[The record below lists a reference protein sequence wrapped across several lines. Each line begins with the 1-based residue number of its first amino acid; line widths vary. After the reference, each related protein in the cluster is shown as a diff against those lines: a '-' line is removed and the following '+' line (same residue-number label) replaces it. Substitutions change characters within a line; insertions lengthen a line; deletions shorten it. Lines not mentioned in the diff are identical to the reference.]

1 MSKSNNIIKK
11 KIMLVRNE
19 ETFLVNAIKN
29 ALLSNRFEVVDS
41 TYTLSDLAVKK
52 NDADLIVLYTDQDF
66 EEHKDAMVYFKDLCI
81 EENMIMLIIG
91 DKDAFDL
98 VHKFVPKEDIAF
110 EVTRPLDMADLINKI
125 ATATDE
131 EFELARR
138 KSILIVDD
146 DPTYIQMIREWLK
159 DTYRVGMANSG
170 TQAVAW
176 LATNKADLILL
187 DYDMPVLDGPKVMEM
202 LKSESFSSST
212 PVMFLTGKND
222 RDSVTNVISL
232 KPADYLLKTISKDK
246 LLQTLDLFFKSKK

>member
-1 MSKSNNIIKK
+1 MKK
-11 KIMLVRNE
+11 RILLVRND

-29 ALLSNRFEVVDS
+29 ALLSNKFEVVDS
-41 TYTLSDLAVKK
+41 SYALSDLAVKK
-52 NDADLIVLYTDQDF
+52 NDVDLIILYTDQDF
-66 EEHKDAMVYFKDLCI
+66 EEHKDAMVYFKDLCM

-91 DKDAFDL
+91 DKPAFDL
-98 VHKFVPKEDIAF
+98 VHKFIPKEDIAF
-110 EVTRPLDMADLINKI
+110 EVTRPLDMADLINKV

-159 DTYRVGMANSG
+159 ETYRVGMANSG

-246 LLQTLDLFFKSKK
+246 LLQTLDTFFKKKMNERK

>member
-1 MSKSNNIIKK
+1 MFNK
-11 KIMLVRNE
+11 KILLVRNE

-29 ALLSNRFEVVDS
+29 ALLDAKFLVTEA
-41 TYTLSDLAVKK
+41 TYVLSDLNGKTK
-52 NDADLIVLYTDQDF
+52 DTDLILLYTDTEF
-66 EEHKDAMVYFKDLCI
+66 EDHRDVMVYFKDLCI
-81 EENMIMLIIG
+81 DENMIMIVIG
-91 DKDAFDL
+91 NKDAFNL
-98 VHKFVPKEDIAF
+98 VHQYIPKEDVAYEI
-110 EVTRPLDMADLINKI
+110 ERPLDMADLVQKALIV
-125 ATATDE
+125 TDDE
-131 EFELARR
+131 YEFQRR

-146 DPTYIQMIREWLK
+146 DPTFLQMIREWLK

-202 LKSESFSSST
+202 LRSESFSSST

-246 LLQTLDLFFKSKK
+246 LLQTLDVFFKSKNKAY